1 MERRRRSARSA
12 AALDTITEVGFH
24 ARLVDVSIGGDER
37 PIPILERSEPQRMRA
52 ESDQR
57 RQLRLFAAG
66 MREIMERVGPLF
78 GVMRSAATTEP
89 EIADLLCSVLAGRR
103 QAMGMV
109 VQWLERNGPLRPGLS
124 TDKAADI
131 VWTLSSG
138 EVHQLLIVDRG
149 WTPEHYER
157 WLGDTLIA
165 LLLLPEAA
173 PPA

>member
-1 MERRRRSARSA
+1 
-12 AALDTITEVGFH
+12 
-24 ARLVDVSIGGDER
+24 
-37 PIPILERSEPQRMRA
+37 
-52 ESDQR
+52 
-57 RQLRLFAAG
+57 
-66 MREIMERVGPLF
+66 
-78 GVMRSAATTEP
+78 
-89 EIADLLCSVLAGRR
+89 
-103 QAMGMV
+103 MV

-138 EVHQLLIVDRG
+138 EVHQLLIVVRG